1 MLLTLV
7 LSTLYSPVMAQIA
20 MVLRGDIRYDGR
32 VRKEINTLLRGGHD
46 IDLVVSDFSRTQSG
60 GGDLGIRI
68 HYVPATLW
76 ASRARNF
83 LEQLVFNR
91 RAAAIIKELRPSH
104 IHCHDLSSLLAGVWA
119 KKELGATLIFDAHE
133 LMPESMGGIRE
144 LVWGWIEKNC
154 IPRCDRIVMPET
166 NRIAYFKRKYL
177 NIPSPLLLQNFP
189 RKADI
194 PKGKFNLLR
203 DMCSIKSE
211 QKIIL
216 YTGLIAPKRS
226 VEELISSMTMCDE
239 KFVLVIMG
247 EVFREYDETLRSKIR
262 KFRLEDRVFLHGPVP
277 HAEILRY
284 MASCDIGTAFYNSS
298 NLNNY
303 YCAPNK
309 VFEYIA
315 LGKPLLTN
323 DYPGLLR
330 TVEQFRQGVCLNEVT
345 PKSLAEAYNRASD
358 SKVIAAGA
366 RKYFWEDEE
375 HILTELY
382 EEASPTALLNRSS
395 AALRALRLG

>member
-1 MLLTLV
+1 V
-7 LSTLYSPVMAQIA
+7 ARIC

-32 VRKEINTLLRGGHD
+32 VRKEIATLVRSGHQVN
-46 IDLVVSDFSRTQSG
+46 LVVSDFGRTESSG
-60 GGDLGIRI
+60 EDLGIKI
-68 HYVPATLW
+68 HYVPAALW
-76 ASRARNF
+76 PSAARNF

-91 RAAAIIKELRPSH
+91 TAASIIKKLRPSH

-119 KKELGATLIFDAHE
+119 KKKLGATLIFDAHE

-194 PKGKFNLLR
+194 PKDKFNLLR

-216 YTGLIAPKRS
+216 YTGLIAPRRS
-226 VEELISSMTMCDE
+226 VEELINSMTMCDE

-247 EVFREYDETLRSKIR
+247 EVFRGYDETLRLKIR
-262 KFRLEDRVFLHGPVP
+262 KLRLEDRVFLHGPVP

-284 MASCDIGTAFYNSS
+284 MASCDIGTAFYSRS

-323 DYPGLLR
+323 NYPGLLQ
-330 TVEQFRQGVCLNEVT
+330 TVEKFRQGVCLSEIT
-345 PKSLAEAYNRASD
+345 PKSLAEAYNTASD
-358 SKVIAAGA
+358 FNLVAAGA
-366 RKYFWEDEE
+366 KKYFWEDEE

-382 EEASPTALLNRSS
+382 EKEVSPT
-395 AALRALRLG
+395 RAQLSMVADQ

>member
-1 MLLTLV
+1 V
-7 LSTLYSPVMAQIA
+7 ARIC

-32 VRKEINTLLRGGHD
+32 VRKEIATLVRSGHQVN
-46 IDLVVSDFSRTQSG
+46 LVVSDFGRTESSG
-60 GGDLGIRI
+60 EDLGIKI
-68 HYVPATLW
+68 HYVPAALW
-76 ASRARNF
+76 PSAARNF

-91 RAAAIIKELRPSH
+91 TAASIIKKLRPSH

-119 KKELGATLIFDAHE
+119 KKKLGATLIFDAHE

-144 LVWGWIEKNC
+144 LVWGWIEKSC
-154 IPRCDRIVMPET
+154 ILRCDRIVMPET
-166 NRIAYFKRKYL
+166 NRIAYFKRKYR

-189 RKADI
+189 RQADI

-203 DMCSIKSE
+203 DIFSIKSE
-211 QKIIL
+211 QKVIL

-226 VEELISSMTMCDE
+226 VDELISSMTICDE

-262 KFRLEDRVFLHGPVP
+262 KLRLEDRVFLHGPVP
-277 HAEILRY
+277 HAEVLRY
-284 MASCDIGTAFYNSS
+284 MASCDIGTAFYNRS

-323 DYPGLLR
+323 NYPGLLQ
-330 TVEQFRQGVCLNEVT
+330 TVEKFRQGVCLNEVT

-358 SKVIAAGA
+358 SKVIAAGT

-375 HILTELY
+375 HVLTELY
-382 EEASPTALLNRSS
+382 EQKASPTALLNCSS